1 MTDCQVAIIGAGP
14 YGLSIAAHLL
24 QIPGLEVRVFGEP
37 MSFWQQRMPAGMLL
51 RSPWGASHLSDPTEA
66 LTLDEYLT
74 TCPQPFSAP
83 IPLEHFIAYCHWFQS
98 RAVPDI
104 DRRHVIEVRREP
116 AGYRLLL
123 EGDAAVTTTNLI
135 IATGIGSFASIPELF
150 RGIPPELASHSSDH
164 RDLSV
169 FAGKDVVVI
178 GAGQSALENAALL
191 HEAGARVELLV
202 RGEQVRFLGQRP
214 WLHKWPL
221 QQLLYAR
228 PDVGPALISHLV
240 AHPDVYRQ
248 LPRTWQDRLAARS
261 IRAAGAGW
269 LKPRL
274 EHITIACRR
283 SVIDAAAKNERLQ
296 LKLDDGSKRLVDH
309 AFLATGYRINI
320 RRLDFLPP
328 NLVSGIHCSNGY
340 PHINQSFE
348 SSLTGLYFVG
358 APAALG
364 FGPLMRFVAG
374 TDFTARTLAREF
386 AGRRQPARSLQ
397 PMAKS
402 AVSTEPASPGQ
413 QDPATNKTSNGPA
426 SGKIPDCGQKESEAP
441 GVLLTRAD
449 YRALGAVRSLGR
461 RGIPVWV
468 IKTSDHP
475 MAAFSR
481 YALRTFDWP
490 SANESDQLVFLLEL
504 ADRHDL
510 KGWLLLPSDD
520 EMVAVISRNHE
531 QLSSRYRI
539 AVPPWKQ
546 LQWACD
552 KRLLY
557 QLAERLQIRQPRTCT
572 PGSIAEA
579 QSLECTFPVLIKPAM
594 HGTSAA
600 TLQASL
606 TSAGTAI
613 NATSTAKSNRFLLD
627 KAWKAENRSS
637 LLSRY
642 TEACTILPPEMIMIQ
657 ELIPGD
663 GDAQFSFAALCC
675 EGRPLSSVIARR
687 ARQYPMD
694 FGRFSTYVET
704 VADAAIIEPAC
715 RLLASLGYTGLV
727 EVEFKLDRR
736 DGQFKL
742 LDVNPRLWGWHTLGA
757 RAGVDFC
764 WLFWQLL
771 TGGPIV
777 EMQGRAGIGWMRM
790 ATDLPVAIGEIAHG
804 RLSLRKYLQS
814 FRAPLESAVFAVD
827 DPLPGLLEVPLMAYL
842 YLLRLLR

>member
-1 MTDCQVAIIGAGP
+1 MTDCHVAIIGAGP

-37 MSFWQQRMPAGMLL
+37 MSFWRQRMPTGMLL
-51 RSPWGASHLSDPTEA
+51 RSPWEASHLSDPADA
-66 LTLDEYLT
+66 LTLDEYLI
-74 TCPQPFSAP
+74 TCAYPFTAP
-83 IPLEHFIAYCHWFQS
+83 IPLVQFIDYCHWFQS
-98 RAVPDI
+98 RAVADI
-104 DRRHVIEVRREP
+104 DRRHVTEVQREP
-116 AGYRLLL
+116 AGYRLFL
-123 EGDAAVTTTNLI
+123 EDDATVTTNCLI

-150 RGIPPELASHSSDH
+150 RGIPPELASHSSGH
-164 RDLSV
+164 SDLSG
-169 FAGKDVVVI
+169 FAGKEVIVI

-240 AHPDVYRQ
+240 AHPDAFRR
-248 LPRTWQDRLAARS
+248 LPRIWQDRLAARS

-274 EHITIACRR
+274 ENVTIACRR
-283 SVIDAAAKNERLQ
+283 SVIDAATKNERLR
-296 LKLDDGSKRLVDH
+296 LKLDDGSERLVDH

-340 PHINQSFE
+340 PHLNQSFE
-348 SSLTGLYFVG
+348 SSLPGLYFAG
-358 APAALG
+358 APTALG

-374 TDFTARTLAREF
+374 TGFTARTLAREF
-386 AGRRQPARSLQ
+386 AGRRQTVRSLHSMPKNAAITQ
-397 PMAKS
+397 
-402 AVSTEPASPGQ
+402 PASSGQ
-413 QDPATNKTSNGPA
+413 QNPEKNKTSKSPT
-426 SGKIPDCGQKESEAP
+426 SGKIPDSAPKSSEPP
-441 GVLLTRAD
+441 GVLLTGAD

-468 IKTSDHP
+468 LKKRDHP

-481 YALRTFDWP
+481 YARRTFDWP
-490 SANESDQLVFLLEL
+490 ADNECDQMAFLLEL
-504 ADRHDL
+504 AERHDL

-520 EMVAVISRNHE
+520 EMVAAISRNHE
-531 QLSSRYRI
+531 QLANHYRL
-539 AVPPWKQ
+539 AVPPWDQ

-552 KRLLY
+552 KRLLH
-557 QLAERLQIRQPRTCT
+557 QLAERLQITQPRTCT
-572 PGSIAEA
+572 LGSLAEA

-606 TSAGTAI
+606 PSAGTAI
-613 NATSTAKSNRFLLD
+613 NATTTTKSNRFLLD
-627 KAWKAENRSS
+627 KAWKAENRMS

-642 TEACTILPPEMIMIQ
+642 AEACSVLSPEMIMIQ

-663 GDAQFSFAALCC
+663 GDSQYSFAALCC

-687 ARQYPMD
+687 TRQYPMD

-704 VADAAIIEPAC
+704 VADAAIVEPAC

-736 DGQFKL
+736 DAQFKL

-757 RAGVDFC
+757 RSGVDFS

-777 EMQGRAGIGWMRM
+777 ETRGRAGIGWMRL
-790 ATDLPVAIGEIAHG
+790 ATDLPVAISEIVHG
-804 RLSLRKYLQS
+804 RLSLRRYLQS
-814 FRAPLESAVFAVD
+814 FRTPLEPAVFAVD
-827 DPLPGLLEVPLMAYL
+827 DPLPGLLEVPLLTYL